1 MSQPLYE
8 VPKEILAQIAGQVD
22 HKLEERLDSQRAGLG
37 KVVRGEVDDL
47 VLVKHEQR
55 DIPRQIPDLGF
66 GEVGW
71 GGGIQSHRHKKCT
84 VSTVTAQSQHS
95 HSTVTAQSQHNH
107 SHSIEVPGEQTWA
120 HPHHSTAQP
129 PSQVQHGH
137 STVTAQEKQSQHTYQ
152 ITIVDAIMNSIEAC
166 TKAAIQNSENSM

>member
-1 MSQPLYE
+1 MSRHTCIHIT
-8 VPKEILAQIAGQVD
+8 VPVPVTIA
-22 HKLEERLDSQRAGLG
+22 
-37 KVVRGEVDDL
+37 
-47 VLVKHEQR
+47 
-55 DIPRQIPDLGF
+55 
-66 GEVGW
+66 
-71 GGGIQSHRHKKCT
+71 
-84 VSTVTAQSQHS
+84 AQSQHG
-95 HSTVTAQSQHNH
+95 HSTVTAQSQSQHR
-107 SHSIEVPGEQTWA
+107 VPGEQTWA

>member
-1 MSQPLYE
+1 MARVGAKQPPPLPPRKMSQPLYE

-71 GGGIQSHRHKKCT
+71 GGEIQSHRHKKCT

-95 HSTVTAQSQHNH
+95 HSTVTAQSQRSDTRRECAWPTTHR
-107 SHSIEVPGEQTWA
+107 SVPSVFG
-120 HPHHSTAQP
+120 P
-129 PSQVQHGH
+129 P
-137 STVTAQEKQSQHTYQ
+137 
-152 ITIVDAIMNSIEAC
+152 
-166 TKAAIQNSENSM
+166 